1 MMQGLRNKTK
11 WVMIVVALAFVGLMV
26 FAWGMDISGTSVAQQ
41 TGELGRVN
49 GDPVSAEA
57 YSLAYQELYQQAQA
71 QAGTTS
77 LSREQIKQ
85 LEDQAFNNVVNDI
98 LMQQE
103 LERRGITVSD
113 REIVQA
119 AQWMPHPDLMQ
130 NELFLTGGEFDISK
144 YQQFIAS
151 PAANEDLLLSLEDY
165 YRTTIPRSKL
175 VRQITAGLYIGD
187 AELWQIWRDQNETAT
202 VDYVPLNVSV
212 LVPGD
217 VEITEREIRDYY
229 EENEEQFE
237 RAESGRFTV
246 AFIPKSSAA
255 TDTAAVLRQAQAVR
269 AEIVGGADFA
279 VVAQRDSDDTGS
291 AAAGGSL
298 GAFGRGQMVPQFEAA
313 AFSLPLNEISEPI
326 RTDYGYHILQ
336 VQERTADQ
344 VVRARHVLL
353 SFEPSE
359 EATDA
364 LYTLADSLET
374 LAESSGVEAAA
385 QALGATVLQDVVI
398 SMDNSFVPGIG
409 SAVEAIEWARDEQIE
424 EEPLEVSPVFETPEA
439 FYVVHMEA
447 YSGPG
452 RTSLADA
459 TADIRRQLIVDKK
472 AEQARAIG
480 QEIVAEARGGKP
492 LEQAAQE
499 RGLTVETADGI
510 TRTGFNPAFGQ
521 ANAAT
526 GAAFGVAIGQISDV
540 VSSQVGLF
548 IIRPRSRTTANRQEF
563 EAQKDQ
569 LRQVALYQLQ
579 QESLTRWLDSLRA
592 NAEIVDRRQEAFRAQ
607 QAAAA
612 AMPPL

>member
-1 MMQGLRNKTK
+1 MMQGLRDKTK

-26 FAWGMDISGTSVAQQ
+26 FEWGMDVSGTSVAQQ

-71 QAGTTS
+71 EAGTTQ
-77 LSREQIKQ
+77 LSREQIKR

-113 REIVQA
+113 QEIVQA

-144 YQQFIAS
+144 YQQFLSS
-151 PAANEDLLLSLEDY
+151 PSANEDLLLSLEDY
-165 YRTTIPRSKL
+165 YRSTIPRSKL
-175 VRQITAGLYIGD
+175 VRQITAGLYVGD
-187 AELWQIWRDQNETAT
+187 AELWQMWRDQTETAS
-202 VDYVPLNVSV
+202 VDFVPLNVSV

-217 VEITEREIRDYY
+217 VEVTDREIRDYY
-229 EENEEQFE
+229 EENEEEFE
-237 RAESGRFTV
+237 RAESGRFTL
-246 AFIPKSSAA
+246 AFLPKSAAA
-255 TDTAAVLRQAQAVR
+255 TDTAAVLAQAQAVR
-269 AEIVGGADFA
+269 QEIVGGADFA
-279 VVAQRDSDDTGS
+279 TVAQRESDDTGS

-298 GAFGRGQMVPQFEAA
+298 GAFGRGQMVPEFEAA
-313 AFSLPLNEISEPI
+313 AFALPINEISQPI

-344 VVRARHVLL
+344 VIQARHVLL

-359 EATDA
+359 DAMDA
-364 LYTLADSLET
+364 LYTLADSLEAV
-374 LAESSGVEAAA
+374 AESAGVERAA
-385 QALGATVLQDVVI
+385 QTLGATVLQDIVI
-398 SMDNSFVPGIG
+398 SMDNSFVPGVG

-424 EEPLEVSPVFETPEA
+424 EEPLDVSPVFETPEA
-439 FYVVHMEA
+439 FYVVHLQA

-452 RTSLADA
+452 RVSLDDA

-480 QEIVAEARGGKP
+480 QEMVAEVRAGKS

-499 RGLTVETADGI
+499 RGLTVETASDV

-521 ANAAT
+521 ASAAT

-540 VSSQVGLF
+540 VRSQVGLF
-548 IIRPRSRTTANRQEF
+548 IVRPRARTTANRPQF

-569 LRQVALYQLQ
+569 LRQIALYQMQ
-579 QESLTRWLDSLRA
+579 QESLTRWLDSVRE
-592 NAEIVDRRQEAFRAQ
+592 NSEIVDRRQEAFRAQ
-607 QAAAA
+607 QAAQA